1 LPLRKTPN
9 TSISLKTSSSG
20 NVISLSRIS
29 HVLRENGLKQT
40 VRKSLRT
47 VSRYGFSSRKMKNNV
62 RTFTDICRRQ
72 DAQGCTLFVP
82 GAVLSHNGEFI
93 ASLQGFA
100 EFGLHGLRHIHYDE
114 LGFEDQLK
122 DFKEGW
128 GGLDSAGIKNGRIFR
143 APYGRTNGDTLRALK
158 ECGCAVD
165 SSRTFLWDTLKT
177 DNPLYAKALEGYT
190 LSERSAPYMEGGIL
204 EVPFSLP
211 DDEMLVDR
219 LDLPAEKVA
228 AVWNEIVAKAAETD
242 QLFVLQLHP
251 NRMVFL
257 KETLGSVIKEAK
269 DRSMPV
275 GSIGAVSG
283 RWKAAGEGGLKG
295 GAVCITGDIDAMSAW
310 ELMR

>member
-1 LPLRKTPN
+1 M
-9 TSISLKTSSSG
+9 G
-20 NVISLSRIS
+20 RIS
-29 HVLRENGLKQT
+29 HVLRESGLKLT
-40 VRKSLRT
+40 VKKSLRT
-47 VSRYGFSSRKMKNNV
+47 VSRYGFSGKKMRRNIQ
-62 RTFTDICRRQ
+62 TFIDICRSQ

-82 GAVLSHNGEFI
+82 GAVLRPERGFI
-93 ASLQGFA
+93 TSLQGFA

-114 LGFEDQLK
+114 LGFEEQLK

-128 GGLDSAGIKNGRIFR
+128 GVLDSAGIKNSRMFR
-143 APYGRTNGDTLRALK
+143 APYGRTNSDMLRALK

-190 LSERSAPYMEGGIL
+190 LAERSTPYLEDGIL
-204 EVPFSLP
+204 EMPFSLP

-219 LDLPAEKVA
+219 LDLPAEKVTETWKA
-228 AVWNEIVAKAAETD
+228 IVAKAAETD

-257 KETLGSVIKEAK
+257 KETLSSVIKEAK
-269 DRSMPV
+269 DRGMPV
-275 GSIGAVSG
+275 GSISAISG